1 MSFPEHGRVLFT
13 ATLVRGHIAKFHI
26 PYLKWFKEQGWE
38 TWVAAKNDYPDGV
51 CEIRYCDHFVNI
63 DFARSPFSKQ
73 TLIAYS
79 QLKALFDKESF
90 DIVHT
95 HTPVGGVLTRLAAR
109 KARRSG
115 TKVVYTAH
123 GFHFYKGA
131 PVVNWMLWYP
141 VERFMSRLTD
151 ALIVINSEDEAI
163 AKRFSHAPV
172 RRMPGMGID
181 LSKFEF
187 SKQRKMAFRKEL
199 ENELGLSSGDY
210 IVFAI
215 GDLNRNKNHR
225 LLVECLP
232 NLSTNIHLVIAG
244 TGPMRDG
251 LIAIADSKGVGDRLH
266 VLGFRDDVA
275 DVLEISNLFCLPS
288 LREGLPISLLEAMA
302 SGTVCLASDVR
313 GARDLLGEYAD
324 HCIVESY
331 DVCDWSNCIGSCIAG
346 DEKLGK
352 GLKDRAALF
361 SLERALS
368 VQKKIYIELLE
379 GQQKS
384 VSDRISSTMIN

>member
-1 MSFPEHGRVLFT
+1 MSFPERGRVLFT

-51 CEIRYCDHFVNI
+51 CEIQYCDRFVNI

-79 QLKALFDKESF
+79 QLKALFDKETF

-131 PVVNWMLWYP
+131 PVFNWMLWYP
-141 VERFMSRLTD
+141 IERYMSRLTD
-151 ALIVINSEDEAI
+151 VLIVVNSEDEAL
-163 AKRFSHAPV
+163 ARRFPHVSV

-181 LSKFEF
+181 CKLF
-187 SKQRKMAFRKEL
+187 SRSRQRNESTRYFL
-199 ENELGLSSGDY
+199 ENELGLSSEDRL
-210 IVFAI
+210 VFAI
-215 GDLNRNKNHR
+215 GDLNNNKNHQ
-225 LLVECLP
+225 LLIKCLP
-232 NLSTNIHLVIAG
+232 NLPSNVHLLIAG
-244 TGPMRDG
+244 SGQLHDS
-251 LIAIADSKGVGDRLH
+251 LIALACSEGVDGRLH
-266 VLGFRDDVA
+266 LLGFRNDIRDILPVQ
-275 DVLEISNLFCLPS
+275 DLFCLPS

-302 SGTVCLASDVR
+302 SGVMCLTSDVR
-313 GARDLLGEYAD
+313 GARDLLGKY
-324 HCIVESY
+324 
-331 DVCDWSNCIGSCIAG
+331 
-346 DEKLGK
+346 
-352 GLKDRAALF
+352 
-361 SLERALS
+361 
-368 VQKKIYIELLE
+368 
-379 GQQKS
+379 
-384 VSDRISSTMIN
+384 